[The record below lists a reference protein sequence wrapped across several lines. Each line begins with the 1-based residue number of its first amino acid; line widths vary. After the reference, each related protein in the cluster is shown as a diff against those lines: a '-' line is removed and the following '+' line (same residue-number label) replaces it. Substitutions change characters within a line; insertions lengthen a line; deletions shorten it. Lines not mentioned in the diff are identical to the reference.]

1 MNLHIAVGKKLCSC
15 VYGLWFSHSFS
26 CFVKGI
32 CGLNFII
39 ISYQIDYCKNLK
51 NLRADLKAK
60 KAADLEKE
68 KLDIEH
74 GIEDME
80 DVESSPADPVVTP
93 AAKTTIGGY
102 RFSAIITSYVFT

>member
-1 MNLHIAVGKKLCSC
+1 MVCDFLTVSVVLSRA
-15 VYGLWFSHSFS
+15 
-26 CFVKGI
+26 FVD
-32 CGLNFII
+32 LNFIN

-102 RFSAIITSYVFT
+102 RFSAIITSYIVT

>member
-1 MNLHIAVGKKLCSC
+1 M
-15 VYGLWFSHSFS
+15 YGLWFSYSFFQLF
-26 CFVKGI
+26 CQ
-32 CGLNFII
+32 GLLWTFII
-39 ISYQIDYCKNLK
+39 ISYKIDYCKNLK

-102 RFSAIITSYVFT
+102 RFSAIITSDIVT